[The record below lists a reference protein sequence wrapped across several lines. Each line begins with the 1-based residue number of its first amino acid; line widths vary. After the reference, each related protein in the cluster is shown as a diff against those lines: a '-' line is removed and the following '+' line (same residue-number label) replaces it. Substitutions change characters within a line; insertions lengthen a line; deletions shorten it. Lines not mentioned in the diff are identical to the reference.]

1 MMRTENLNATARLAQ
16 KFRLENG
23 LSMNEAVNVK
33 SLIRKLNILTVYRPM
48 SYHAYGL
55 SLKSPKGHRF
65 ILVNSNSSRG
75 RQHFTIAHELYH
87 LYYDENPR
95 PHICGKDGTS
105 RTERNADRFA
115 SALLMPEE
123 GVIGMLTD
131 EEYAERR
138 ISIAQVL
145 RLEQYFGVSRSTILI
160 RLKELN
166 LLSATQFEDLKAYPI
181 IRSAKEYGYDVS
193 LYQAG
198 NENLVI
204 GDYGEK
210 ARMLFES
217 ERISEGHYLEL
228 LNLIQDE

>member
-1 MMRTENLNATARLAQ
+1 MTRTENLNATARLAQ
-16 KFRLENG
+16 KFRLDNG
-23 LSMNEAVNVK
+23 LSMSEAVNMK

-48 SYHAYGL
+48 SDCAYGL
-55 SLKSPKGHRF
+55 SLKSPKGYRF

-105 RTERNADRFA
+105 RTERSADRFA

-123 GVIGMLTD
+123 GIIGMLTD
-131 EEYAERR
+131 EEYAEKR

-145 RLEQYFGVSRSTILI
+145 RLEQYFGVSRSTMLI
-160 RLKELN
+160 RLRELN
-166 LLSATQFEDLKAYPI
+166 LLSVSQFESLKSYPV
-181 IRSAKEYGYDVS
+181 IRSAKEYGYNDS
-193 LYQAG
+193 LYQSG

-210 ARMLFES
+210 ARTLFES
-217 ERISEGHYLEL
+217 EKISEGHYLEL